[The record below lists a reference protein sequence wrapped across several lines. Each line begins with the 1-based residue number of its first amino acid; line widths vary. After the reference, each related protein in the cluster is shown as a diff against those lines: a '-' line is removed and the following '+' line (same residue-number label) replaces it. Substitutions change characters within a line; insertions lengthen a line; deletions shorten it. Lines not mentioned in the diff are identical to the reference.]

1 MLIVS
6 GMKAQDKVLNVEW
19 GEGKG
24 KERVDG
30 AEGALQLFKDACAKG
45 AEF

>member
-6 GMKAQDKVLNVEW
+6 GMKAQDKVLGVEW
-19 GEGKG
+19 KQ
-24 KERVDG
+24 ERVEG